1 MKLARVILVLAGLA
15 LLTAVLPPTASALS
29 PVVCQ
34 PQLIDLKFD
43 MYASRGSF
51 ANPADFHANYGR
63 VNGAWPGMTA
73 WHTPPETLQFL
84 FDFQASMSGLAA
96 AVPPGVD
103 PVAAQRMVDRAQ
115 GIIDCVNANNP

>member
-1 MKLARVILVLAGLA
+1 MKLTRLLVALAGLV
-15 LLTAVLPPTASALS
+15 LLNGVLAPISSALS

-34 PQLIDLKFD
+34 PQQMELRAD

-51 ANPADFHANYGR
+51 TNPADFKANYDK
-63 VNGAWPGMTA
+63 VNAAWPGLTA

-84 FDFQASMSGLAA
+84 FDFQAAMSGLAA
-96 AVPPGVD
+96 ASPPGVD
-103 PVAAQRMVDRAQ
+103 PVVAQRMVDRAQ